1 MNTDPPDGPTDP
13 AEPPALNLMVLARLH
28 ELDPDG
34 RNGVVRRVLTA
45 YAESLQQMQ
54 SQLQSPSV
62 SGDVQAVTR
71 IAHTLKSSSASVGAL
86 ALAAA
91 CAELEKSMRS
101 GTPDEIA
108 GGIMRLLNEAKAALS
123 AVEAMLRA

>member
-1 MNTDPPDGPTDP
+1 MNTDPSDGPTDP

-45 YAESLQQMQ
+45 YAESLRQMH
-54 SQLQSPSV
+54 SQLQSPSA
-62 SGDVQAVTR
+62 SGDVQSVTR

-91 CAELEKSMRS
+91 CAELEKIMRS

-108 GGIMRLLNEAKAALS
+108 GGITRLLNEARAALA